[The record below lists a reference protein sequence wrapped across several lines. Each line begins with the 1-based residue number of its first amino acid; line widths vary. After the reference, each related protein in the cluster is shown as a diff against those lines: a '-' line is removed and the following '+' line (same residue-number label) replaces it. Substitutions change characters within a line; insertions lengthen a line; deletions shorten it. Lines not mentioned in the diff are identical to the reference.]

1 MPLRQR
7 IGDPALTFSS
17 QRDIMN
23 RSDSDSALPHS
34 HSESRGLYSTKPLLL
49 SSRLQPLQG
58 QGSGAGGGGL
68 EKCSSLGELRG
79 NPGAFLA
86 SSCSTRSL
94 CITSDAVDGP
104 LSNRRSPMEEDGG
117 DESESTGS
125 RRRNA
130 FNKIFK
136 KKQGRHWTGKIFWS
150 PTCFYVLPTRDA
162 IFIFIVMNE
171 PNWRSQEMSVFNAS
185 LICFFYSSNAFWSF
199 LFVKLRSNSISLKQ
213 NVQHRTQ
220 RPADM
225 VPSPTTTKQNNKEEQ
240 EQHWKRMWKWNFG
253 LRTFSF

>member
-162 IFIFIVMNE
+162 IFIFIVMNDHRKRLFLTLHSFAFFIQAVLSDLFSSLNWDQIRSHWSKTYNTGHNAQRTWCRVLQR
-171 PNWRSQEMSVFNAS
+171 PNKITKKNK
-185 LICFFYSSNAFWSF
+185 SSTEKECESETLDSGLF
-199 LFVKLRSNSISLKQ
+199 LFKTN
-213 NVQHRTQ
+213 
-220 RPADM
+220 
-225 VPSPTTTKQNNKEEQ
+225 
-240 EQHWKRMWKWNFG
+240 
-253 LRTFSF
+253 